1 VTVMATVAAMAGV
14 TAPVMVVTMA
24 VMAVATPLAT
34 AAFMTVMAVS
44 AMALVS
50 LRRGPDVRRDLQGA
64 HAFSFAGSEDGGRLL
79 VSADRQSNLY
89 P

>member
-1 VTVMATVAAMAGV
+1 MATVAAMARV

-50 LRRGPDVRRDLQGA
+50 LRRGPDVRRDL
-64 HAFSFAGSEDGGRLL
+64 
-79 VSADRQSNLY
+79 
-89 P
+89 